1 MAETDHAAAAPA
13 IQFFTR
19 PGCPVSF
26 FLARRLRRLDV
37 PVEYHDIWDD
47 PSAAAFVRSVARG
60 YETVP
65 TVVIGEVVLV
75 APGVRQVLATA
86 EEHAPHLLPP
96 TVRSGTEPSARSG
109 AGRSSRLARFFRR
122 A

>member
-1 MAETDHAAAAPA
+1 MTDPDHAATARA

-19 PGCPVSF
+19 PGCPVSAY
-26 FLARRLRRLDV
+26 LARRLRRLDV

-60 YETVP
+60 NETVP
-65 TVVIGEVVLV
+65 TVVIGDVVLV
-75 APGVRQVLATA
+75 APGIRHVIATA
-86 EEHAPHLLPP
+86 EEHAPDLLPP
-96 TVRSGTEPSARSG
+96 TIRSGT
-109 AGRSSRLARFFRR
+109 GRSSRLARFFRP

>member
-1 MAETDHAAAAPA
+1 MTDAQGAPTAEA

-19 PGCPVSF
+19 PGCAVSAS
-26 FLARRLRRLDV
+26 LARRLRKLDF

-47 PSAAAFVRSVARG
+47 PAAAAFVRSVARG

-65 TVVIGEVVLV
+65 TVVVGDVVLV
-75 APGVRQVLATA
+75 APGMRRLIRAAQ
-86 EEHAPHLLPP
+86 EHAPHLLPEA
-96 TVRSGTEPSARSG
+96 VRSRIERAPNP
-109 AGRSSRLARFFRR
+109 GRWSKLAWFRR